1 MTLGKNYPFMF
12 TESEKILSR
21 TIFPCQDTPSIK
33 VKVRLTLTCPL
44 NLLAVFSG
52 TQYKEP
58 TINEEEYSKT
68 YFFEQNIK
76 IPTYLIAFAI
86 GDLDSRQV
94 SERIFVIAEPGILE
108 KAKNELIGFEQYI
121 KKAEE
126 YLFDYEWG
134 VFNVLVLPPGNPYGA
149 MENPNLI
156 YVPSTLI
163 VGDKSLIHILAH
175 ELAHSWTGNLVTN
188 SNWNDFW
195 LNEGFAVF
203 IERKLVQFILQ
214 EDSKNLQSIIGL
226 ANMQSDID
234 RNPKSSSTSLF
245 PNVGNHNPDD
255 YSNYIPYEK
264 GYNLLIY
271 LENYLGAESFQ
282 KMLREYL
289 LKYRYTSVNADD
301 FISYF
306 NYFLEKFYGYKKV
319 KDFRSK
325 INLIDVIHEIGNPSF
340 SNDFSKKII
349 IFRIFQS

>member
-1 MTLGKNYPFMF
+1 
-12 TESEKILSR
+12 
-21 TIFPCQDTPSIK
+21 
-33 VKVRLTLTCPL
+33 
-44 NLLAVFSG
+44 
-52 TQYKEP
+52 
-58 TINEEEYSKT
+58 
-68 YFFEQNIK
+68 
-76 IPTYLIAFAI
+76 
-86 GDLDSRQV
+86 
-94 SERIFVIAEPGILE
+94 
-108 KAKNELIGFEQYI
+108 
-121 KKAEE
+121 
-126 YLFDYEWG
+126 
-134 VFNVLVLPPGNPYGA
+134 

-156 YVPSTLI
+156 YAPSTLI
-163 VGDKSLIHILAH
+163 VGDKSLMHILAH

-203 IERKLVQFILQ
+203 IERKLVEFVLQ

-271 LENYLGAESFQ
+271 LENYLGKESFQ

-289 LKYRYTSVNADD
+289 MKYKYASVNVDD

-325 INLIDVIHEIGNPSF
+325 FNLIDVIHEIGNPSF
-340 SNDFSKKII
+340 SNDFSKEII
-349 IFRIFQS
+349 IFRIFKSKYSKRNSYSIR